1 MIKSHYL
8 QSACKRC
15 CLTLLFL
22 ISLTSFNASSYDFTV
37 DGIYYTMLSMDDLT
51 CEVSGWDGRG
61 DTNVT
66 IPAIVTY
73 KGRDISVIQIG
84 KGAFKMKLS
93 PSSITL
99 PSSIRVIREEA
110 FYECD
115 RLSEVNLGDGLISI
129 GKNAFR
135 YCKRLKEIFIPSK
148 VKEIGLCAFYN
159 CISLQNLSGGAALE
173 SIGECAFEECTS
185 LQGVI
190 NFRNIEWIESE
201 AFYGCKSLTDVII
214 PATATGVSEKAFYDI
229 NLNTLKIEDGESS
242 ISFSRV
248 NTNYTYRPFYTAR
261 VKQLYIGR
269 EISVGKVDNYT
280 TFSPLEIVRGG
291 ILELGKN
298 INNLNENC
306 ISELDKIGFLISHNL
321 TPPSIPEMS
330 NSGYVNIEVRVPAE
344 ALEEYKQ
351 APVWKNF
358 WNIKAIE
365 DESGISD
372 IECDDDYSFQV
383 YDTNGI
389 LVDASCTPEKLQQLP
404 HGVYIVVKQDK
415 RMKIKL

>member
-22 ISLTSFNASSYDFTV
+22 FSLTSFNASSFDFTV
-37 DGIYYTMLSMDDLT
+37 DGLYYTMLSMDDLT
-51 CEVSGWDGRG
+51 CEVSGWDGKG
-61 DTNVT
+61 DRHVI

-84 KGAFKMKLS
+84 KGAFKMPS

-110 FYECD
+110 FEECD

-129 GKNAFR
+129 GKNAFSF
-135 YCKRLKEIFIPSK
+135 CNKLKEIFIPSK
-148 VKEIGLCAFYN
+148 VKEIGQGAFYH
-159 CISLQNLSGGAALE
+159 CSSLQNLSGGAALE
-173 SIGECAFEECTS
+173 SIEGYAFEECTS

-190 NFRNIEWIESE
+190 NFRNIEWIGPE

-330 NSGYVNIEVRVPAE
+330 NTGYMNIEVRVPAE
-344 ALEEYKQ
+344 ALEAYKQ

-372 IECDDDYSFQV
+372 IERDDDDSFQV
-383 YDTNGI
+383 YDTAGI
-389 LVDASCTPEKLQQLP
+389 LVDASCTSEKLQQLP
-404 HGVYIVVKQDK
+404 HGVYIVVKHDK
-415 RMKIKL
+415 RMKIKI